1 MKKIILAA
9 IVLLGAMPLTKAQDT
24 KNVVYDANAEI
35 RKVSDFTGVDVSNA
49 ISLYLSQGKES
60 AVAISVDG
68 GDKEKVKTE
77 VKNGVLKIYIDGGF
91 WSKMGWNSSHVKAYV
106 TAKDINKLTAS
117 GASRIVI
124 AEKISVGNLKLTL
137 TGASSLKGDLKAD
150 NLKAELSG
158 ASSMKSSISANNLK
172 VGLSGAST
180 ASLSGAA
187 NILDIDASG
196 ASNLKAYD
204 LAAIS
209 CSAEASGASSIKVN
223 VSKEFSKVQASGA
236 SSIHY
241 KGDAAVKN
249 FEASGASSIKKD
261 GSK

>member
-1 MKKIILAA
+1 MKKIILAV

-49 ISLYLSQGKES
+49 ISLYLSQGKEN

-91 WSKMGWNSSHVKAYV
+91 WSKMGWNNSHVKAYV
-106 TAKDINKLTAS
+106 TVKNLNKLMAS
-117 GASRIVI
+117 GASRVLI
-124 AEKISVGNLKLTL
+124 AEKISVNDLKITL
-137 TGASSLKGDLKAD
+137 SGASSLKGDMKAHSL
-150 NLKAELSG
+150 NAEISG
-158 ASSMKSSISANNLK
+158 ASNMKSSITANNLK

-180 ASLSGAA
+180 ATLSGSSDV
-187 NILDIDASG
+187 LDIDANG

-204 LAAIS
+204 LAAVS

-261 GSK
+261 GGK